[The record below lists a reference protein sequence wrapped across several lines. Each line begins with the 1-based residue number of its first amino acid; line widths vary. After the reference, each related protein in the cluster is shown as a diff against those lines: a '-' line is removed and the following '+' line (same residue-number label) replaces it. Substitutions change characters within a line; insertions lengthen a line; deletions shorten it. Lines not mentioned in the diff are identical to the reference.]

1 MLLGQY
7 SCNQSLLLS
16 ILCFNC
22 LLFLFQNGLLSSL
35 PYLGKYT
42 MAVLAS
48 AWADSLLKSGKMT
61 TTQVR
66 KTFTTFATIT
76 PGLLMILQIF
86 VGHDATWAVSIF
98 TIQLFLNGAVT
109 AGYLGNGLDIAPN
122 FSGTIFGMANTFSSI
137 GGFVSAYIVGILTA
151 GPVS

>member
-1 MLLGQY
+1 
-7 SCNQSLLLS
+7 
-16 ILCFNC
+16 
-22 LLFLFQNGLLSSL
+22 
-35 PYLGKYT
+35 
-42 MAVLAS
+42 MAILAS
-48 AWADSLLKSGKMT
+48 TWADSLLKSGKMT

-76 PGLLMILQIF
+76 PGFLMILQIF
-86 VGHDATWAVSIF
+86 VGLDPVWAVSIF

-137 GGFVSAYIVGILTA
+137 GGFVSAYVVGILTDVPE
-151 GPVS
+151 GVVSSEVMS